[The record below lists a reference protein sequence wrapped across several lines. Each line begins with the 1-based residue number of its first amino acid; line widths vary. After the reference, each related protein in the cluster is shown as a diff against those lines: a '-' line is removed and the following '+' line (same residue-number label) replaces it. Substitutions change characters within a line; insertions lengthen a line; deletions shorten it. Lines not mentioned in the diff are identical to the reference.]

1 MRLSASNS
9 NQNPEIHWQHQPKM
23 SPLSVHIK
31 HAGKVYDVQLDP
43 DLPPSVFKDAI
54 YHATGVPPDRMKV
67 ILKGGVLKV
76 SLSERKKKLLRL
88 RLLMVCIVG

>member
-1 MRLSASNS
+1 
-9 NQNPEIHWQHQPKM
+9 M

-31 HAGKVYDVQLDP
+31 HAGKVYDLPLDP

-67 ILKGGVLKV
+67 MVKGGVLKV
-76 SLSERKKKLLRL
+76 SIL
-88 RLLMVCIVG
+88 